1 MTKRKNVKKCIFI
14 YSRNQFL
21 VFLRADDSLNFLDCR
36 SVMWCSV
43 TKYGIDDWKVGISY
57 MFPVNYLDFSVKSKQ
72 ILQLVIT
79 SEDTIFIFT
88 VYKMD
93 F

>member
-1 MTKRKNVKKCIFI
+1 
-14 YSRNQFL
+14 
-21 VFLRADDSLNFLDCR
+21 
-36 SVMWCSV
+36 
-43 TKYGIDDWKVGISY
+43 
-57 MFPVNYLDFSVKSKQ
+57 MFPVNYLDFSV